1 MQTTEATL
9 GALERRIEMAVSLA
23 EIDRGVNER
32 LKRMSRTV
40 KMSGFRPGKVPFKI
54 VEQTYGPQI
63 RSEVLGDAVER
74 SFGEKVREQN
84 LRVAGYPRIEPKS
97 ESAEGQIEFSA
108 TFEVYPEVAVGDLSS
123 YEMQRPTLIVGDAEV
138 DKTLDV
144 LRKQRAVFSPATQ
157 PSVEGDR
164 VVIDFTGRKDGEVF
178 EGGQATDFAV
188 VVGSGQ
194 MLAEFD
200 AQLRGVSEG
209 DAKTFD
215 LTFPVEYHAQNLAG
229 QAVQFEIVVKKVEA
243 ASLPEIDAE
252 FARSLGVADGDVAK
266 MRGEIRGNLEREVK
280 RRVRTALRDR
290 AFEILDQAAKFDV
303 PKALIESESKRMA
316 EAAREDMVKRGMD
329 AKKIPVEPSWF
340 VDQAAKRIKL
350 GLVVAD
356 IVSKNGLA
364 PKPEQIRKHIEELA
378 QSYEQP
384 QELVKWYYANPERL
398 SNVEDIAVED
408 NVIEWLSTQV
418 QLSDKAV
425 SFDELMNN
433 QQTA

>member
-23 EIDRGVNER
+23 DIDKGVSER
-32 LKRMSRTV
+32 LKRMARTV
-40 KMSGFRPGKVPFKI
+40 KMSGFRPGKVPMKI

-108 TFEVYPEVAVGDLSS
+108 TFEVYPEVVVGDLSD
-123 YEMQRPTLIVGDAEV
+123 YEIQRPSLTVGDAEV

-144 LRKQRAVFSPATQ
+144 LRKQRAVFAPATR

-164 VVIDFTGRKDGEVF
+164 VVIDFTGRKDGEIF

-188 VVGSGQ
+188 VVGGGQ
-194 MLAEFD
+194 MLADFD
-200 AQLRGVSEG
+200 AQLVGVSAG
-209 DAKTFD
+209 DTKTFD
-215 LTFPVEYHAQNLAG
+215 MTFPAGYHAQNLAG
-229 QAVQFEIVVKKVEA
+229 QAVQFEIVVKTVEA
-243 ASLPEIDAE
+243 GNLPEIDAE
-252 FARSLGVADGDVAK
+252 FARSLGVADGYVAK

-290 AFEILDQAAKFDV
+290 AFEILDTAAKFDV
-303 PKALIESESKRMA
+303 PKALIESESQRMA
-316 EAAREDMVKRGMD
+316 EVARQDMAKRGMD
-329 AKKIPVEPSWF
+329 PKKIPVEPSWF
-340 VDQAAKRIKL
+340 VDQATKRIKL

-356 IVSKNGLA
+356 IVSKNALA
-364 PKPEQIRKHIEELA
+364 PTPEQIRKHIEELA

-398 SNVEDIAVED
+398 SSVEDIAVED
-408 NVIEWLSTQV
+408 NVIEWISKQV
-418 QLSDKAV
+418 RVSDKDV
-425 SFDELMNN
+425 SFDELMNS